1 MLAFPK
7 EFWWGGATSGPQSEG
22 RFAKQH
28 RNLFDYWYEEEP
40 DLFYDYVG
48 PDTASDAYHQ
58 FGLVSFTRSQ
68 FLPHLHSVDTF
79 D

>member
-48 PDTASDAYHQ
+48 PDTA
-58 FGLVSFTRSQ
+58 
-68 FLPHLHSVDTF
+68 
-79 D
+79 